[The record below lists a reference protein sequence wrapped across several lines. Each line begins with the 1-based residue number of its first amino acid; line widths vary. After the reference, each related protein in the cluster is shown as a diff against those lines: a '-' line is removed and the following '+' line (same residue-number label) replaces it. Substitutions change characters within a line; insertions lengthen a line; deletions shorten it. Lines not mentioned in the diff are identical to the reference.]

1 MQGMQAPLL
10 RDSDGHQFRDLNKN
24 GKLDIYEDSRQPV
37 EKRVDDLLSQMTL
50 EEKAGLMFSPMMSRI
65 DPGDLSKKTPASKS
79 VSVLEAVAVK
89 HINTFA
95 CLGSA
100 SPKKFAMW
108 HNAFQKAAE
117 RTRLGIPVTLCS
129 DPRHTYT
136 QQNNPFANLS
146 DRGLSSWPLPLGLAA
161 SRDEGM
167 VENFARIARQE
178 LRAIGIRFALHPVAD
193 TATEPR
199 WPRIQET
206 FGEDADLNGRM
217 TAAYIRGF
225 QGESIGNDSVACC
238 VKHFPGGG
246 PQKDGNDPHCTFG
259 KEQVY
264 PGGMFDYHLKPF
276 IEAIKAGAAAMMPYY
291 GVPTGLKDIEEVG
304 FNFNRQITHNL
315 LRQQLGFSG
324 IVHSD
329 YSILTDFKL
338 FGVNIM
344 PARAWGV
351 EDMTLE
357 ERLAK
362 AVQAG
367 VDQVGGESCP
377 ETLVSLVKD
386 EIVTEGRLDD
396 SCRRILALKFQLGL
410 FDDPY
415 VDAENAE
422 QICGKSEFQMAG
434 EEAMRKSLVLLKNE
448 RNGKTILPLSGR
460 PNVYTE
466 GFDLK
471 EVSKYANT
479 VRRIK
484 QADFALIRLQS
495 PYRKDTR
502 EFFSRLF
509 KGGDLTY
516 TEKQKKHLDKIM
528 KEKPAIVSVKLL
540 RPAVIP
546 EIAEKAAGIIG
557 EFEVK
562 DHILL
567 DAIFGGFSPTGKLPF
582 DLPGS
587 MQAVEKQKS
596 DVPYDC
602 EDPLY
607 RFGFGLRY

>member
-1 MQGMQAPLL
+1 MEAPLL
-10 RDSDGHQFRDLNKN
+10 RDSNGYQFRDLNKN

-37 EKRVDDLLSQMTL
+37 ENRVDDLLSQMTL
-50 EEKAGLMFSPMMSRI
+50 EEKAGLLFSPMMSRI
-65 DPGDLSKKTPASKS
+65 DPDDLAKKTPASKS
-79 VSVLEAVAVK
+79 VSVLEAIADK

-95 CLGSA
+95 CLRSA
-100 SPKKFAMW
+100 PSKKFALW

-146 DRGLSSWPLPLGLAA
+146 DKGLSSWPLPLGLAA
-161 SRDEGM
+161 SRDEKL
-167 VENFARIARQE
+167 VENFGRIARQE
-178 LRAIGIRFALHPVAD
+178 LRALGIRFALHPVAD

-225 QGESIGNDSVACC
+225 QGENIDKNSVACC
-238 VKHFPGGG
+238 IKHFPGGG
-246 PQKDGNDPHCTFG
+246 PQKNGDDPHCSFG

-276 IEAIKAGAAAMMPYY
+276 IDAIKAGAAAMMPYY
-291 GVPTGLKDIEEVG
+291 GIPMGLKDIEEVG
-304 FNFNRQITHNL
+304 FNFNRQITHDL
-315 LRQQLGFSG
+315 LRSQLGFTG
-324 IVHSD
+324 VVQSD
-329 YSILTDFKL
+329 YSILTDFNL
-338 FGVNIM
+338 FGINIM

-351 EDMTLE
+351 EDMTLK

-362 AVQAG
+362 TVQAG
-367 VDQVGGESCP
+367 VDQIGGESCP
-377 ETLVSLVKD
+377 ETLISLVK
-386 EIVTEGRLDD
+386 EKIITEERLDD
-396 SCRRILALKFQLGL
+396 SCRRILALKFRLGL

-422 QICGKSEFQMAG
+422 QICGKPEFQMAG
-434 EEAMRKSLVLLKNE
+434 EQAMQKSLVLLKNE
-448 RNGKTILPLSGR
+448 YNGKTILPLSVR
-460 PNVYTE
+460 SNVYVE
-466 GFDLK
+466 GFNLG
-471 EVSKYANT
+471 EVSKYANP
-479 VRRIK
+479 VRRIG
-484 QADFALIRLQS
+484 QADFALIRLQA

-516 TEKQKKHLDKIM
+516 TEKQKKHLNRIM
-528 KEKPAIVSVKLL
+528 AKCPAIVSVKLL

-546 EIAEKAAGIIG
+546 EIAEKAAAIFG

-567 DAIFGGFSPTGKLPF
+567 DAIFGRFSPTGKLPF
-582 DLPGS
+582 ELPCS

-596 DVPYDC
+596 DVPHDS
-602 EDPLY
+602 ENPLY
-607 RFGFGLRY
+607 HFGFGLQYGG